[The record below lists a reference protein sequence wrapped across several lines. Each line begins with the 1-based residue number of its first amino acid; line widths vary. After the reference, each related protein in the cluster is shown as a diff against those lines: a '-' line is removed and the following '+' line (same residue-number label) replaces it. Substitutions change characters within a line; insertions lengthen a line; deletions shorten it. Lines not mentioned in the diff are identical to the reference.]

1 MVRTRRGHLTRKRDR
16 GQTYMTGSSSTRLAA
31 TAAATF
37 ITLVCAASASAQTP
51 VPAPT
56 RAPAPPAG
64 LGDQLFS
71 TGGEITVEVRPATAG
86 LVSTL
91 RLYNPDGTFVEVA
104 TNREVGKTVTLS
116 ARPAGEEL
124 LFGILVDDGADH
136 VFKLGPGD
144 RNPDNLAHGR
154 VVNSGERQF
163 DVGFE
168 DLFNGGDRDYDD
180 NVFRFSGG
188 LAPNRVPVADDQ
200 ALTVVQG
207 GSLPITLTGSD
218 PDGDTLTF
226 TVADAPRDGTLS
238 GSGAKL
244 TYTPR
249 PDFSGTDTFG
259 FKADDGKSPPVEGRI
274 TIKVT
279 AAGAPPPPTATGS
292 STVLDFGDC
301 PAGELTLLNVRRVGR
316 RVLLT
321 GLAERTLAGAPVT
334 IVEGGVAVARTLI
347 RPDGTIRLRVAIPK
361 LRGGRVLRYQARLGA
376 LHSRNVRLR
385 RRMITTS
392 AKLRNG
398 RIVIAGRVVGAP
410 KRGSRPLV
418 RLFARPRGC
427 GTHRTQIGRARLH
440 RNSTFRVSGKP
451 LAGVDVAVYQ
461 ARVRLHGK
469 HVTFSL
475 PQTIAG
481 R

>member
-1 MVRTRRGHLTRKRDR
+1 MR
-16 GQTYMTGSSSTRLAA
+16 GSSSRRLAA
-31 TAAATF
+31 TAAATLT
-37 ITLVCAASASAQTP
+37 TLACAATASAQ
-51 VPAPT
+51 
-56 RAPAPPAG
+56 APPAG

-86 LVSTL
+86 LTSEL
-91 RLYNPDGTFVEVA
+91 RLYNADGTFTPVA
-104 TNREVGKTVTLS
+104 TNRELGRIVTLP
-116 ARPAGEEL
+116 ARPTGEEL
-124 LFGILVDDGADH
+124 LFGILVHARRRLPGSNH

-144 RNPDNLAHGR
+144 RNPDGLAHGR
-154 VVNSGERQF
+154 VVASGERQF

-168 DLFNGGDRDYDD
+168 DLFDGGDRDYDD

-188 LAPNRVPVADDQ
+188 LAPNRVPLADDQ
-200 ALTVVQG
+200 ALTVGQG

-226 TVADAPRDGTLS
+226 TVADAPHDGTLS

-279 AAGAPPPPTATGS
+279 PTGVAPPPTATGS
-292 STVLDFGDC
+292 STVLDLGDC

-321 GLAERTLAGAPVT
+321 GLAEQTLAGAPVS
-334 IVEGGVAVARTLI
+334 IVEGGVVVARTLI

-361 LRGGRVLRYQARLGA
+361 LRGGRILRYQARLGA
-376 LHSRNVRLR
+376 LRSRNVRLRRR

-410 KRGSRPLV
+410 KRGTRPLV
-418 RLFARPRGC
+418 RLLARPRGC
-427 GTHRTQIGRARLH
+427 GTRKTQIGRARLH
-440 RNSTFRVSGKP
+440 RDGTFRVSGKP
-451 LAGVDVAVYQ
+451 LAGIDIAVYQ
-461 ARVRLHGK
+461 ARARLHGK
-469 HVTFSL
+469 RVTFSL
-475 PQTIAG
+475 PQTIA
-481 R
+481 RR